1 MAIVMDRL
9 SDVRIGDITKGLA
22 RYRPVV
28 VTVIAILLMV
38 AFLPGERA
46 GRGGLVATAPPPA
59 LPVADAATAGTSAPV
74 AVPTEAPVAV
84 PSSSFD
90 SGPPS
95 FAVQPSGTF
104 ATGRTFESSSGSFT
118 APPPAFAGDEAAAA
132 PDAEI
137 AATPGGFE
145 ADKPK
150 PLTITARLYATLG
163 AGTPVATQ
171 DVPDKSSP
179 VGNRLNQEDK
189 RSYVRLAGSAKELML
204 TEAPQGRETR
214 GPALVRACQV
224 LDADWPEGK
233 GVALASAPKI
243 DAGACVLGLR
253 ASDGVWTF
261 DLSAFASPTDTR
273 GIALTVAPGSG
284 VDFQVNFA
292 EIVRTG

>member
-9 SDVRIGDITKGLA
+9 SDVRLGDITKGLA

-28 VTVIAILLMV
+28 VTVIAILLMA

-46 GRGGLVATAPPPA
+46 ERGGLVATAPPPA
-59 LPVADAATAGTSAPV
+59 RPVANAAASTAAPAAVPTDAPV
-74 AVPTEAPVAV
+74 A

-90 SGPPS
+90 SAPQS

-118 APPPAFAGDEAAAA
+118 APPPAFSGDASAAA

-137 AATPGGFE
+137 ATTPGGFE

-163 AGTPVATQ
+163 AGTPLATQ

-189 RSYVRLAGSAKELML
+189 RSYVRLAGTATDLML

-243 DAGACVLGLR
+243 DAGACVLGVR

-261 DLSAFASPTDTR
+261 DLSGFANPTDTR

-292 EIVRTG
+292 EIVRSS

>member
-46 GRGGLVATAPPPA
+46 GRGALVATAPPPA
-59 LPVADAATAGTSAPV
+59 LPVAGATVANSAPVPVPTDAPV
-74 AVPTEAPVAV
+74 AVPTAT
-84 PSSSFD
+84 FD
-90 SGPPS
+90 SGPQS

-118 APPPAFAGDEAAAA
+118 APPPAFSGDESSAA

-137 AATPGGFE
+137 STTPGGFE

-163 AGTPVATQ
+163 AGTPIATQ

-179 VGNRLNQEDK
+179 VGNRLGQEDK
-189 RSYVRLAGSAKELML
+189 RSYVRLAGTATDLIL

-233 GVALASAPKI
+233 GVALAAAPKI

-261 DLSAFASPTDTR
+261 DLSAFANPTDTR